1 MDDMLN
7 LVALTLWTLSP
18 GSYLFCHAKYVNE
31 NPNFCTLTAKRKKKK
46 REEARIFLLLFF
58 TSRRPE
64 C

>member
-46 REEARIFLLLFF
+46 RERS
-58 TSRRPE
+58 TSIPSAILYKQKT
-64 C
+64 